1 MTMTIETMLL
11 LAVLS
16 LVVMLLRSED
26 KRPAMVRIAAASRD
40 VRRGR
45 HAA

>member
-1 MTMTIETMLL
+1 MAMTIETMLL

-26 KRPAMVRIAAASRD
+26 TQPAVSRIASASRD

>member
-1 MTMTIETMLL
+1 MAMTVETMLL

-16 LVVMLLRSED
+16 QVVMLLRSED
-26 KRPAMVRIAAASRD
+26 KRSAVVKIASTSHG

>member
-1 MTMTIETMLL
+1 MAMTIETMLV

-16 LVVMLLRSED
+16 LVVMLLRGED
-26 KRPAMVRIAAASRD
+26 TRPAMARIASTSRD